1 MHEQQFGILLLSM
14 IYWSIDTIANVAS
27 RYLRREVVV
36 RWFQWLP
43 MSLGSFGRWR
53 QCVCHWSRQVSVW
66 RVLSVPEH
74 VLCLTQ
80 PLVATLWWCLDVY
93 RLRRCRPTPE
103 TNRHCRRTTD
113 YSLHTAK
120 QTHFYTIFMLN
131 KLFTSCFPSHCL
143 YWLLPRPKI
152 INGALRNSKVHFNLP
167 KCYYKIQTAKAYKE
181 SFVLLVFPVLSGL
194 PSRIL
199 TCITL
204 RGFKICEGSPVVTFV
219 NRELDSLTAFVSCHY
234 DSRIGEYRRNVVH
247 PAAVSGPAYSGNDLA
262 LVRHSYRSVHSP
274 TMHIL
279 RRQSTNNI

>member
-1 MHEQQFGILLLSM
+1 VVYSSFVAHHTTLRSRDDVAGCFRSTFQPIIELRKVQTSLSKRIHCLRPLGLQGSLSPYILTYLLTFNCRMHEQQFGILLLSM

-36 RWFQWLP
+36 RWFQWRP

-113 YSLHTAK
+113 ALLNSHSSLWNSL
-120 QTHFYTIFMLN
+120 IV
-131 KLFTSCFPSHCL
+131 
-143 YWLLPRPKI
+143 WL
-152 INGALRNSKVHFNLP
+152 A
-167 KCYYKIQTAKAYKE
+167 
-181 SFVLLVFPVLSGL
+181 
-194 PSRIL
+194 
-199 TCITL
+199 IT
-204 RGFKICEGSPVVTFV
+204 
-219 NRELDSLTAFVSCHY
+219 
-234 DSRIGEYRRNVVH
+234 
-247 PAAVSGPAYSGNDLA
+247 
-262 LVRHSYRSVHSP
+262 
-274 TMHIL
+274 
-279 RRQSTNNI
+279 